1 MALEQIEDMVPRLVT
16 ARTVRKKQDETLATI
31 WRKRGYADGKVD
43 WRMDAGSIRNLVRAL
58 ARPYPGAHF
67 LVVDREVKLWRVE
80 VEADS
85 RQNIEPGRVI
95 WIHVGRWLKQER
107 MQFVSWNC
115 SLVSPCRRA
124 VSMKTLVVAP
134 HPDDELLGCGG
145 LLLKR
150 GEQGAE
156 IGWLIITAISET
168 NGWPKDAEATRNR
181 EIETVRA
188 GLAIASENV
197 FQLGFAP
204 AGSMM
209 YDEAIWFPELQRW
222 LGSSSRQRCCS
233 FPGRHTR

>member
-1 MALEQIEDMVPRLVT
+1 
-16 ARTVRKKQDETLATI
+16 
-31 WRKRGYADGKVD
+31 
-43 WRMDAGSIRNLVRAL
+43 
-58 ARPYPGAHF
+58 
-67 LVVDREVKLWRVE
+67 
-80 VEADS
+80 
-85 RQNIEPGRVI
+85 
-95 WIHVGRWLKQER
+95 
-107 MQFVSWNC
+107 
-115 SLVSPCRRA
+115 
-124 VSMKTLVVAP
+124 MKTLVVAP

-204 AGSMM
+204 AGLDDVRRS
-209 YDEAIWFPELQRW
+209 DLV
-222 LGSSSRQRCCS
+222 SRIAKVVGQFKPTEVLLP
-233 FPGRHTR
+233 FPGDTHSDHLHAFEAAQACVKSFRSPSVRRVLCYETLSETNFGIPIQNAFRPNLFVDITPHLDSKVELLNLRVRDRGCALSKKSKRHKGARFVAWKSGWRRSRRGL